1 MLQAVHDTA
10 EAERVENTKLHK
22 QLSAVAVKTMEETI
36 KQMEAEK
43 AALEVQNVAL
53 QVTTDAAK
61 AEAAKAAA
69 EAAAAAAGSNSS
81 SSTLLAGALADAI
94 TKKAATEMAKECMY
108 ICTASPT
115 LCGWYST

>member
-81 SSTLLAGALADAI
+81 STLLAGALADAI